1 MCVGS
6 NYRQWSQKVL
16 AKKVTFEES
25 PEGEGG
31 AMRISVG
38 KVFPARGNCKC
49 KVLVCSRF
57 SKKIRRLERSEQ
69 VGVQ

>member
-38 KVFPARGNCKC
+38 KVFQKEGTESA
-49 KVLVCSRF
+49 KVQHL
-57 SKKIRRLERSEQ
+57 RSSWSA
-69 VGVQ
+69 